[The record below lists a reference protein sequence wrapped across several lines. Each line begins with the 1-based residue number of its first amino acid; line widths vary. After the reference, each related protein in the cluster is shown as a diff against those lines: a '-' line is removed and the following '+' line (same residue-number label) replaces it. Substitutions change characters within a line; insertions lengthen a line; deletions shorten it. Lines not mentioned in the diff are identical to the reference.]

1 MFEVQAFEAWGFEVM
16 LIFFYNQFWLLR
28 NGSLDMFI
36 VQACYYFGNF
46 EIQVWQ
52 IPCICNVLQ
61 STAAVFMQYVKTYFR
76 TFQYNIFLHKYYC
89 RLFVPN
95 QRTQFYLKRLLTY
108 VLLAANLI
116 SNYYSIRTAYYA
128 VTKKRDRAVQIPWSQ
143 SRRLPQMHV

>member
-1 MFEVQAFEAWGFEVM
+1 
-16 LIFFYNQFWLLR
+16 
-28 NGSLDMFI
+28 MFI

-95 QRTQFYLKRLLTY
+95 QRTQFYLKRLLTLTCQII
-108 VLLAANLI
+108 VQQILLFFGEKNTYTTLLGPTRLLI
-116 SNYYSIRTAYYA
+116 SEKSATYTIKWSYTIIWQVRVLTSYLL
-128 VTKKRDRAVQIPWSQ
+128 QI
-143 SRRLPQMHV
+143 

>member
-1 MFEVQAFEAWGFEVM
+1 
-16 LIFFYNQFWLLR
+16 
-28 NGSLDMFI
+28 MFI

-116 SNYYSIRTAYYA
+116 SNYSIRTAYYA
-128 VTKKRDRAVQIPWSQ
+128 VTKKEGPCSANSLVTKPQTSPNACVTGPSEPGQ
-143 SRRLPQMHV
+143 SPPSPN